1 MAHKEPSAVGKRGW
15 TVYARSTTVHARP
28 ESIDAG
34 LAHLRDE
41 VMPTILDIDGCVGL
55 SMLVDRRSC
64 RCIATSAWQ
73 SIDAMRASEGRLGPI
88 RGRFAEI
95 LGGQPMVEPWEI
107 AVLHRDH
114 TSRPGACVRA
124 TWLRVPLDQLDH
136 AIDLYRMVSMPAME
150 DLEGFCSTS
159 LMVNRESGLSVS
171 SASFD
176 SREAMQRS
184 REQATSGRESAA
196 REVNATLVDMCE
208 FELAFA
214 HLRVPELA

>member
-1 MAHKEPSAVGKRGW
+1 
-15 TVYARSTTVHARP
+15 
-28 ESIDAG
+28 
-34 LAHLRDE
+34 
-41 VMPTILDIDGCVGL
+41 
-55 SMLVDRRSC
+55 
-64 RCIATSAWQ
+64 
-73 SIDAMRASEGRLGPI
+73 
-88 RGRFAEI
+88 
-95 LGGQPMVEPWEI
+95 
-107 AVLHRDH
+107 
-114 TSRPGACVRA
+114 VRA
-124 TWLRVPLDQLDH
+124 TWLRVPLGQLDH

-150 DLEGFCSTS
+150 GLEGFCSTS
-159 LMVNRESGLSVS
+159 LMVDRESGLSVS